1 MKVGVSSCLLGQPVR
16 FDGGH
21 KRHEFVVELLGPFVD
36 YVPVCPEIELGLG
49 APRDTLRLVRR
60 GDDLR
65 MVMAN
70 GTDYTDDM
78 RAYARR
84 RVEKLAGDDLDGYI
98 LKRDSPSCGMERVK
112 VHAGAGPAG
121 RTGRGLFAEALMARL
136 PLLPVEEEGRLSDPA
151 LRENFIERLFAYRRL
166 KDLFQGR
173 WTAGALVAFHTAH
186 KLVLLAHSP
195 EAYRRLGQLVAGAK
209 RTPRTEVRAS
219 YEEQFM
225 RALAVVSTRARHAN
239 VLQHMAGYFRDRLPA
254 DSRHELADA
263 IDEYRRGRL
272 PLIVPITLVKHH
284 VRVLDVGYLA
294 GQIYLQPHP
303 RELMLRNP
311 V

>member
-1 MKVGVSSCLLGQPVR
+1 VKVGVSSCLVGQPVR

-21 KRHEFVVELLGPFVD
+21 KRHEFVVDLLGSFVD

-49 APRDTLRLVRR
+49 APRDTLRLIRR
-60 GDDLR
+60 GQDVR

-70 GTDYTDDM
+70 GADYTDEM

-84 RVEKLAGDDLDGYI
+84 RVEQLAGDDLDGYI
-98 LKRDSPSCGMERVK
+98 LKRDSPSCGMARVK
-112 VHAGAGPAG
+112 VHGDAGPAE
-121 RTGRGLFAEALMARL
+121 RTGRGLFAHALLARL
-136 PLLPVEEEGRLSDPA
+136 PLLPVEEEGRLSDPL

-166 KDLFQGR
+166 KDLFQPR
-173 WTAGALVAFHTAH
+173 WTTGALVAFHTAH

-195 EAYRRLGQLVAGAK
+195 EAYRSLGRMVAAAR
-209 RTPRTEVRAS
+209 RTPRAS
-219 YEEQFM
+219 LRDGYQQQFM
-225 RALAVVSTRARHAN
+225 GALAVVTTRARHAN
-239 VLQHMAGYFRDRLPA
+239 VLQHMAGYFRDRLP
-254 DSRHELADA
+254 DGSRHELADA
-263 IDEYRRGRL
+263 IEEYRRGRL

-303 RELMLRNP
+303 RELMLRNH